1 MRQIKENFTKKDIL
15 IVGLAL
21 IAVAAV
27 IAAAIWPVTTRS
39 KDKTDGAGQNASN
52 SSAQSAE
59 KLTDSIELPGYGEL
73 SFKAGTE
80 RQEVCLSNPEKNFCY
95 IRASLLLE
103 DGTLLWTSELIAPG
117 EESGPVVFSTPLSA
131 GEYKDAVLKY
141 ECFMMDEAL
150 TPLNGVETNLTL
162 KVK

>member
-1 MRQIKENFTKKDIL
+1 MRQIKANFTKKDIL

-95 IRASLLLE
+95 IDKRFYLFTKQSLKNLRGCRYFLVL
-103 DGTLLWTSELIAPG
+103 TTY
-117 EESGPVVFSTPLSA
+117 PLSS
-131 GEYKDAVLKY
+131 
-141 ECFMMDEAL
+141 MMLLYLPIERL
-150 TPLNGVETNLTL
+150 
-162 KVK
+162 